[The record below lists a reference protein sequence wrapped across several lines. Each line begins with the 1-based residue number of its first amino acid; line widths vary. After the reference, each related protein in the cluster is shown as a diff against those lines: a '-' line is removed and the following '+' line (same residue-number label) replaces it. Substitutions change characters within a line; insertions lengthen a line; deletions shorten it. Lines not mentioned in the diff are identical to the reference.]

1 MAVAAAAVAMGTAVV
16 FTGFAS
22 AAEPPPPT
30 GEQVVTETIEVTGVF
45 DGANKRFIGGG
56 DLGDGGQTE
65 GQGALFDLADGATLK
80 NVILG
85 SPAADGVH
93 CAGSCTLLDVHWE
106 DVGEDAATFRG
117 ENATVV
123 VDGGSAT
130 AADDKVFQDN
140 RGAGG
145 SVTIRNFEV
154 ADFGKLYRSCG
165 NCSIQAARTTTMEN
179 ITATAPGG
187 TLAGIN
193 VNLGDKLT
201 INGVTLVGED
211 ISLCDLF
218 EGNDTGDEPTK
229 IGEGPDGQSCVV
241 TQEGGPGAGG
251 PGAGGPGAGGPGLGG
266 RGAGA
271 RGAAGR

>member
-1 MAVAAAAVAMGTAVV
+1 MAAVAVAVV
-16 FTGFAS
+16 GAS
-22 AAEPPPPT
+22 AAVIFANVSSAAT
-30 GEQVVTETIEVTGVF
+30 GDQVVTETIEVTGVF
-45 DGANKRFIGGG
+45 DGQNQRFVGGG
-56 DLGDGGQTE
+56 DLGDGGQDE
-65 GQGALFDLADGATLK
+65 GQDPLFQLAAGATLR

-93 CAGSCTLLDVHWE
+93 CSGSCTLSNVSWE

-117 ENATVV
+117 ANATVV
-123 VDGGSAT
+123 IEGGSAA

-145 SVTIRNFEV
+145 SVTIRDFAV
-154 ADFGKLYRSCG
+154 SDFGKLYRSCG
-165 NCSIQAARTTTMEN
+165 NCSTQAARTVRMEN

-193 VNLGDKLT
+193 VNLGDRLT
-201 INGVTLVGED
+201 IDGVRLVGDE

-229 IGEGPDGQSCVV
+229 IGEGPDGTSCVATGV
-241 TQEGGPGAGG
+241 EGP
-251 PGAGGPGAGGPGLGG
+251 
-266 RGAGA
+266 
-271 RGAAGR
+271 